1 MGNEMQGQGIKNE
14 LSFTLGSA
22 TERVIT
28 IFQLWGCTAQQIE
41 SMTGR
46 HSEFGVRLNNLH
58 TCRHEPQLQ
67 EKCLCN
73 KDRLEAEL
81 MRHRPVTPIQDWTHL
96 EVLDMVLTVAKAPT
110 VPPKVKEAFASI
122 QLGDPEPEA
131 A

>member
-1 MGNEMQGQGIKNE
+1 MGNEMQDQGIKNE
-14 LSFTLGSA
+14 LTFVLGSA

-28 IFQLWGCTAQQIE
+28 IFQLWGCTPQQIE

-46 HSEFGVRLNNLH
+46 HSEFGSRLNNLH
-58 TCRHEPQLQ
+58 TFRHEPQLQ

-73 KDRLEAEL
+73 KGRLEAEL
-81 MRHRPVTPIQDWTHL
+81 VRHRPVSPTQDWTDL
-96 EVLDMVLTVAKAPT
+96 QVLDMVLMVAKAPI
-110 VPPKVKEAFASI
+110 VPPKLQEAFEGL